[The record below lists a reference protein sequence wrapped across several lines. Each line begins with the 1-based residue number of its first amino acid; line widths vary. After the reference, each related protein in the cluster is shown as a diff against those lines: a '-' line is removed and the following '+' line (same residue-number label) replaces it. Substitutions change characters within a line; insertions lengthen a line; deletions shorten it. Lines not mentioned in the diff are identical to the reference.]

1 MYPCPCQICHLLGHA
16 GNIHETLSESP
27 SAEASGVICKTMDFN
42 HLVFTMICNWK
53 IIWLKIWGRKD
64 LKWPLNGSL
73 ANGREAPVKI
83 TFITLLIRVCV
94 CVCVYT
100 CIWNIWILLSARI
113 IHFQQLHAAV
123 RTNQVSKTNLRL
135 PKGKSGEGR
144 EKLGVWNEHIHT
156 TIYKI
161 DHQQRPTVYCREL
174 YSVLC
179 NNLCGE
185 RTWKEKKYAYV

>member
-27 SAEASGVICKTMDFN
+27 PAEASGVICKTMDFN

-94 CVCVYT
+94 CVCVCVYMYMEYMNPIKCQNYPFSTAPCCSKNKSGFENKLTVAKREKWRGERKIMRLKWTYT
-100 CIWNIWILLSARI
+100 HYYLQNRSSTKTHCVLQGTLLSA
-113 IHFQQLHAAV
+113 V
-123 RTNQVSKTNLRL
+123 
-135 PKGKSGEGR
+135 
-144 EKLGVWNEHIHT
+144 
-156 TIYKI
+156 
-161 DHQQRPTVYCREL
+161 
-174 YSVLC
+174 
-179 NNLCGE
+179 
-185 RTWKEKKYAYV
+185 